1 MPCLTTFFVHKPFFA
16 LGKAECVFLG
26 PSYYFSFGSFR
37 ATEKAKPKE
46 LESQVPQKEIPK
58 EDKQ

>member
-1 MPCLTTFFVHKPFFA
+1 MVKKHR
-16 LGKAECVFLG
+16 G
-26 PSYYFSFGSFR
+26 YYFSFGSFR